1 MLSTIK
7 QHAAQLWQDN
17 RKFVL
22 ILACIVGFKSAVA
35 DLNSI
40 SGHSMQPNLLDGD
53 KVWVNKLAYDLRL
66 PFVDAPLLS
75 VDDPER
81 GDIVIIDSV
90 AAGKRLVK
98 RVVGIPGDAIYMRNG
113 MLVINDEVADYDPVN
128 RDAGNSTVIVSEQL
142 EDHDYQALITAEAG
156 RRGMSSYGPVEV
168 PPGHYFVLGDNRGN
182 SADSRAYS
190 FIGRDEIV
198 GRSSSVVFSLD
209 PDKNFLPRT
218 GRFLHALE

>member
-1 MLSTIK
+1 M
-7 QHAAQLWQDN
+7 HLWRDN

-22 ILACIVGFKSAVA
+22 ILVCIVGFKSAVA

-53 KVWVNKLAYDLRL
+53 KVWVNKVAYDIRL
-66 PFVDAPLLS
+66 PFMEEPLLS
-75 VDDPER
+75 IDDPER

-113 MLVINDEVADYDPVN
+113 ILVVNDEVADYEAVN
-128 RDAGNSTVIVSEQL
+128 PDSDDNGTFIVSEQL
-142 EDHDYQALITAEAG
+142 QEHDYQALITAQSG
-156 RRGMSSYGPVEV
+156 RRGVSSYGPVEV

-182 SADSRAYS
+182 SADSRVYS

-198 GRSSSVVFSLD
+198 GRSSSVIFSLD

>member
-7 QHAAQLWQDN
+7 QHVAQLWKDN

-53 KVWVNKLAYDLRL
+53 KVWVNKVAYDISL
-66 PFVDAPLLS
+66 PFVDMPLLS

-98 RVVGIPGDAIYMRNG
+98 RVVGIPGDAVYMRNG
-113 MLVINDEVADYDPVN
+113 MLVVNDEVAAYERVTPGPED
-128 RDAGNSTVIVSEQL
+128 GTTIVSEQL
-142 EDHDYQALITAEAG
+142 QKHDYQALITAESG
-156 RRGMSSYGPVEV
+156 RRSVNSHGPMEV

-182 SADSRAYS
+182 SADSRVYS

-198 GRSSSVVFSLD
+198 GRSSSVIFSLD
-209 PDKNFLPRT
+209 PDKHFLPRT